1 MELERLGVVARERR
15 SWEGLDL
22 GFALARQWFWP
33 LWTLW
38 WLSALPVALIALLI
52 SAFQP
57 AWWLFI
63 LWWCKPLY
71 EAPLLVWAS
80 RALFG
85 ERLAPFAQCGSL
97 WRRGLHG
104 ALLGQLLWRRL
115 GLRRSFVMPI
125 GALEGLRGR
134 AARER
139 RRLLLHGDASPTW
152 LTLVCYHFEAILWAS
167 LLALSQ
173 MLTPEGLGSL
183 DLVTALSDSESL
195 PYWLSALAYVLA
207 ISLMAPFYVCAGFAL
222 YLTRRTERE
231 AWDLELA
238 FRAARKPEPHPPF
251 SASARTLLLAAGVL
265 LPVLLASPPTSASAL
280 PDPEIS
286 RALIAEVL
294 ADPAFGGEREVRRWR
309 FIAAGEDDQANPTPV
324 SPRSSTLAA
333 WLAQGLR
340 WLLLAAATLALGLVL
355 RHIWRDGQRLWP
367 KRATSRKLPVKGP
380 QPRPDARAIQ
390 PPDLA
395 LAVRQ
400 ALEHS
405 DPRAALALLYQGSL
419 HELGARG
426 ILLPEGATETEVL
439 HHARQHLPERAALGP
454 LPDII
459 ATWQSLAYGGR
470 TVEVRHIEALLA
482 HWSRWTTTT
491 ERNRIHAR

>member
-1 MELERLGVVARERR
+1 MELERLAVVARERR

-57 AWWLFI
+57 AWWLLI

-71 EAPLLVWAS
+71 EAPLLAWTS

-85 ERLAPFAQCGSL
+85 ERLTPLAQL
-97 WRRGLHG
+97 TAIWRMGLHG

-139 RRLLLHGDASPTW
+139 RRLLLNGDASPTW

-173 MLTPEGLGSL
+173 MLTPEGLGRL
-183 DLVTALSDSESL
+183 GLVAALSDSESL
-195 PYWLSALAYVLA
+195 SYWLSALAYVLA

-222 YLTRRTERE
+222 YLTRRTELE

-238 FRAARKPEPHPPF
+238 FRAARKPEPHPRF
-251 SASARTLLLAAGVL
+251 SASGRALLLAAGIL
-265 LPVLLASPPTSASAL
+265 LPGLLASPPASAL
-280 PDPEIS
+280 PDPETS

-309 FIAAGEDDQANPTPV
+309 LIEAGEDDQAHPTPV
-324 SPRSSTLAA
+324 APRSSTLTA
-333 WLAQGLR
+333 WLAQALR
-340 WLLLAAATLALGLVL
+340 WLLLLAAALALGLVL
-355 RHIWRDGQRLWP
+355 RHIWRDGRRLWP
-367 KRATSRKLPVKGP
+367 KRARSRKAPAKGP
-380 QPRPDARAIQ
+380 RPRPDARSTQ

-400 ALEHS
+400 ALERS
-405 DPRAALALLYQGSL
+405 DLRAALALLYQGSL
-419 HELGARG
+419 HELDARG
-426 ILLPEGATETEVL
+426 MTLPASATETEVL
-439 HHARQHLPERAALGP
+439 HHARQHVPDRAALGP

-459 ATWQSLAYGGR
+459 ATWQGLAYGGR
-470 TVEVRHIEALLA
+470 SVEVRHIEALLA
-482 HWSRWTTTT
+482 HWLRWTAQSD
-491 ERNRIHAR
+491 RGASHAH